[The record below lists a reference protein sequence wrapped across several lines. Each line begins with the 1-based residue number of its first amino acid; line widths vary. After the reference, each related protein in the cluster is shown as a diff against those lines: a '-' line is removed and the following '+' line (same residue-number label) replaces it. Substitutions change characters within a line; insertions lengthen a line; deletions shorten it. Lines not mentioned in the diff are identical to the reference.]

1 MKSSKINISFADF
14 PLLLSL
20 KKIRIQLSITIRYN
34 LYFHLNINRICQRLI
49 SVYYLMCCAAVA
61 LGSLDNMTVKKFAF
75 VEIFLFMLWLLHRLR
90 LRENTHNNNNGI
102 YSGSYSS
109 ENSKLRKS
117 AVSSWFKTSKCHL
130 NIVPEVSQI

>member
-1 MKSSKINISFADF
+1 
-14 PLLLSL
+14 
-20 KKIRIQLSITIRYN
+20 
-34 LYFHLNINRICQRLI
+34 
-49 SVYYLMCCAAVA
+49 MCCAAVA

-117 AVSSWFKTSKCHL
+117 TISRGLRLTKGHL